1 MAGLDDGVHVAPGA
15 KVVKGVDMDG
25 RASNGG
31 IAGNEIILG
40 IGRAS
45 IKVKVRA
52 VTGKG
57 TEAVKSGI
65 IREAGVKTVEDGAEL
80 IRENLGIKVYLLVVL
95 WLCPLRDITLTTR
108 AAFVDVS
115 KKSGCTFQ
123 NICQVFY
130 SKKVENVV
138 KPHDMES
145 DQ

>member
-52 VTGKG
+52 VTGKE

-65 IREAGVKTVEDGAEL
+65 IREAGVKTVEDGAER

-115 KKSGCTFQ
+115 KKAAAHFKTYVKCFIQ
-123 NICQVFY
+123 
-130 SKKVENVV
+130 KKW
-138 KPHDMES
+138 KM
-145 DQ
+145 